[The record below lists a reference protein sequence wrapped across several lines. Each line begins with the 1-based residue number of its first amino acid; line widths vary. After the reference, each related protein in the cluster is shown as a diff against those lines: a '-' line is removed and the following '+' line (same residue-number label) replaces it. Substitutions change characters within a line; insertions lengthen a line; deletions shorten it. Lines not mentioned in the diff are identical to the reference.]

1 MAFEPVDTNLGSTG
15 EPPQKPLWR
24 RALPRLVF
32 LAVAGIVLYIFYPT
46 IVDFLSETDRLAS
59 VDWWWYGIMA
69 VLMAG
74 AFVSAWQLTCSA
86 LPRVSLFLSG
96 TSQLVSN
103 ALAKVVPGGAVAA
116 GATYYQM
123 LSVSGVPKG
132 VAASGLAAG
141 TFISQLVLLSLPAV
155 ALLIAAV
162 TAPIPDGLLPVAI
175 AGSVLFAV
183 MFAVVFVLVRFDSI
197 LLFVGRIVAR
207 VVGWLAEKLHKDWN
221 PTAQGWLHRR
231 NEVVEA
237 LGTRWRKAL
246 AAAVL
251 NWLLDYAVLVTA
263 LFAIGASPRPSLVL
277 VAFAGSAVLGMIP
290 ITPGGIGFVEVGLS
304 AMLVASGVPGP
315 DAALATLAYRLFQFW
330 LPIPAGA
337 VAYVLFKRRY
347 GRPADLAGEA

>member
-1 MAFEPVDTNLGSTG
+1 MTSEPVDTEPGSAG
-15 EPPQKPLWR
+15 EPPQKPFWR
-24 RALPRLVF
+24 RVLPRLLF
-32 LAVAGIVLYIFYPT
+32 LLAAGIVLYIFYPT
-46 IVDFLSETDRLAS
+46 VVEFFSESHRLAS
-59 VDWWWYGIMA
+59 VEWWWYAIMA
-69 VLMAG
+69 GLMAG

-132 VAASGLAAG
+132 AAASGLAAG
-141 TFISQLVLLSLPAV
+141 TFISQLVLFSLPAV

-162 TAPIPDGLLPVAI
+162 TAPIPQGLLPVAI

-183 MFAVVFVLVRFDSI
+183 MFAVVFVLVRFDSV
-197 LLFVGRIVAR
+197 LLFVGKIVATTVR
-207 VVGWLAEKLHKDWN
+207 WLAHRLDKDWA
-221 PTAQGWLHRR
+221 PTAQGWLDRR

-304 AMLVASGVPGP
+304 AMLVASGIPGP

-337 VAYVLFKRRY
+337 VAYILFKRRY
-347 GRPADLAGEA
+347 GRPVDLPTEA